1 MANRLSVAEEEII
14 FSGDTRADLEQ
25 VFDGG
30 LLSEEGVDE
39 GNFFSGSGGLA
50 KVAEEGQDRVE
61 SVEVLVITILPLDS
75 FSQFGKEDQIKNDG
89 SGQKGVFTDVVDGPS
104 LLATEEDFGDVFIN
118 SLLGVTSAGDVLDDD
133 FVVGMFALTQDAG
146 VGGKDIISARAL
158 GDLLG
163 LEGVFLAQV
172 LTVVVT
178 KMVV

>member
-1 MANRLSVAEEEII
+1 MADRLSVVKEKIV

-39 GNFFSGSGGLA
+39 GDFFSGSGGLA
-50 KVAEEGQDRVE
+50 KVAEEGQDGVE
-61 SVEVLVITILPLDS
+61 SVVVLVITVLPLDS
-75 FSQFGKEDQIKNDG
+75 FSQFGKEDQVKNDG
-89 SGQKGVFTDVVDGPS
+89 SGQEGVFTDVVDGPGLS
-104 LLATEEDFGDVFIN
+104 ATKEDFGDVFID
-118 SLLGVTSAGDVLDDD
+118 SLLGVTSTGDVLDDD
-133 FVVGMFALTQDAG
+133 FVVGVFALTQDTG
-146 VGGKDIISARAL
+146 VGGKDIIGAGAL